1 MNYKSFK
8 NKIYMQTL
16 ETITYMHGYELQ
28 FFKVVSS
35 IQIASTNLSIEFSQF
50 ARLYL
55 NTLVT
60 ELKY

>member
-1 MNYKSFK
+1 
-8 NKIYMQTL
+8 
-16 ETITYMHGYELQ
+16 MHGYELQ